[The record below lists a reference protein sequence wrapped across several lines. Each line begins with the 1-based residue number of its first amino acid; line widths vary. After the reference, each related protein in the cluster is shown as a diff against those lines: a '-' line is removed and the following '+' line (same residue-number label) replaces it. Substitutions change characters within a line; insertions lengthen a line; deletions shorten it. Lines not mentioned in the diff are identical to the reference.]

1 MNSKK
6 RFAILLLFLVLWSFI
21 IPTINSTYAKTN
33 SNYATGENNFT
44 IDEGNADDKLSK
56 NTFLAIYPCPV
67 FCDLPAPMPPRIDVT
82 TREAE

>member
-44 IDEGNADDKLSK
+44 IDEGNADD
-56 NTFLAIYPCPV
+56 
-67 FCDLPAPMPPRIDVT
+67 
-82 TREAE
+82 